1 MTIPD
6 IGGHSRP
13 HTQCLMQ
20 LYEIVMDEVPRRLA
34 LSRWLGDL
42 DNIIVDEN
50 LSSLKRASNVD
61 SPAKTGASAEFS

>member
-1 MTIPD
+1 
-6 IGGHSRP
+6 
-13 HTQCLMQ
+13 MQ

-50 LSSLKRASNVD
+50 LSSLKRASDVD